1 MSTVVFGVVRSGRIV
16 TDSALPLPEGTRV
29 EVRPCDPKLEW
40 SPAEQAEFA
49 AWEAASADALDLVER
64 LAREESPD
72 EAR

>member
-1 MSTVVFGVVRSGRIV
+1 MSTIVFGVVRGGRII
-16 TDSALPLPEGTRV
+16 TDSSLPEGTRV

-49 AWEAASADALDLVER
+49 AWDAASADALDLVER